1 MWKREEELTGHWC
14 RTAGC
19 QCTSWLLLHPSRNI
33 KNFFGYT
40 TELVLARYM
49 LHYGYGYLHVS
60 FCSGER
66 NEPFKNKKARN
77 NGGLFALVVIV
88 VIIVV
93 AVIVIVVIIV

>member
-1 MWKREEELTGHWC
+1 
-14 RTAGC
+14 
-19 QCTSWLLLHPSRNI
+19 
-33 KNFFGYT
+33 
-40 TELVLARYM
+40 M

-66 NEPFKNKKARN
+66 NEPFKNKKVRN
-77 NGGLFALVVIV
+77 NGDLFALVVIV